1 MRCPFEVWNL
11 DCTVKQALDS
21 PKQSCDSKQQ
31 GFFLNSLTQDS
42 KMAAKMA
49 WQVGSVK
56 RLYVIVEYEKESSS
70 KTESQ

>member
-11 DCTVKQALDS
+11 DCTVKQVLDS
-21 PKQSCDSKQQ
+21 PKQSYDSKQQ

-42 KMAAKMA
+42 KMAAKIA
-49 WQVGSVK
+49 WQVGRVK
-56 RLYVIVEYEKESSS
+56 RFYVIVECEKESSS

>member
-1 MRCPFEVWNL
+1 
-11 DCTVKQALDS
+11 
-21 PKQSCDSKQQ
+21 
-31 GFFLNSLTQDS
+31 
-42 KMAAKMA
+42 MAAKMA